1 MKDVIHKLEG
11 IEKINTLK
19 LQESI
24 IDQTVDQEIKLQNEI
39 EIVNQ
44 FINSFDFDQTT
55 PLIFALKNQ
64 RKNVIKILL
73 ENQKT
78 CLTMRNLRFGSPLH
92 VAFNNLDYKSA
103 IIILNSIIK
112 NQKFLS
118 NSIEAFNYQDEEGN
132 TPLHLVMKNFNI
144 ESEKS

>member
-1 MKDVIHKLEG
+1 LENQGG
-11 IEKINTLK
+11 IMT
-19 LQESI
+19 QF
-24 IDQTVDQEIKLQNEI
+24 QVDSELVLVANSQVQATIGKLQNEI

-112 NQKFLS
+112 NQKVLS